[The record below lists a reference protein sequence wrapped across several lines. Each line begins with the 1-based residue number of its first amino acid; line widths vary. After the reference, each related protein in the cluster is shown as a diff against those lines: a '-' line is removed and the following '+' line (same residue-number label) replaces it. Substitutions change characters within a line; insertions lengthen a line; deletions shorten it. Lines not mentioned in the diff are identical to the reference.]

1 MYCPNCGK
9 ELNGTENFCPNCAHQ
24 IKDNTVQL
32 SDTDRKIIA
41 NIGQVA
47 VINAMI
53 NLLDL

>member
-1 MYCPNCGK
+1 MFCPNCGK

-24 IKDNTVQL
+24 IKEVQL

-53 NLLDL
+53 NLLKF

>member
-1 MYCPNCGK
+1 MFCPNCGK

-47 VINAMI
+47 AINAMI